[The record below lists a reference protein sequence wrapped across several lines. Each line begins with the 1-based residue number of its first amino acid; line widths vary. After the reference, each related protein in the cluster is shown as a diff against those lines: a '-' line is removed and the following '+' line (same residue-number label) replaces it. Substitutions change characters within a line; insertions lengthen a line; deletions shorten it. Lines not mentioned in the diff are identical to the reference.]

1 MNLPA
6 YVIALEKSVR
16 FESLQQDLDLFNI
29 SFSKINAI
37 KGSSLDEEFLESIVD
52 LKSTHARLGHEISLP
67 LIGCALSH
75 KIVYKEFLRSEA
87 RWALVFEE
95 DVRLESDIVSKVKEV
110 QVFCETEVPR
120 IIQLFTRGER
130 FIKADSIISLS
141 GGSSMFKFASI
152 PGQAASYL
160 INRKAAELAIES
172 EKIDGPSDWPN
183 WSAKVEFLGIF
194 PYLASESGLGS
205 TIPTKKVNQINYWG
219 RNLQIVLGIHWIKY
233 KDSFE
238 SFSDYKSL
246 VIQPILN
253 RVKWVARGK
262 RTFPERNYDGLWLV

>member
-1 MNLPA
+1 MSLLA

-16 FESLQQDLDLFNI
+16 FESLQQDLDLFSI

-130 FIKADSIISLS
+130 FIKSDSIISLS

-152 PGQAASYL
+152 PGQAASCS
-160 INRKAAELAIES
+160 RAEQWAQRS
-172 EKIDGPSDWPN
+172 PSCRTAD
-183 WSAKVEFLGIF
+183 SAPPGRQTNTWRQMASRASQTAHIF
-194 PYLASESGLGS
+194 YSRL
-205 TIPTKKVNQINYWG
+205 
-219 RNLQIVLGIHWIKY
+219 
-233 KDSFE
+233 F
-238 SFSDYKSL
+238 
-246 VIQPILN
+246 
-253 RVKWVARGK
+253 
-262 RTFPERNYDGLWLV
+262 